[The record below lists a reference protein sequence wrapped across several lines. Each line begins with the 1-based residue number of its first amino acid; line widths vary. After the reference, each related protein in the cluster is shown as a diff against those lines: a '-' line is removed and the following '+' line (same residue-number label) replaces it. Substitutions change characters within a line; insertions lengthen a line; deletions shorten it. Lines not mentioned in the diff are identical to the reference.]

1 MTDLIT
7 RLSKLDAP
15 DREVTQAEREQY
27 RKEYREAVR
36 NCWKDNPRTMDEIL
50 EQQAKVNVLRPGRI
64 ALLRAKEASKL

>member
-7 RLSKLDAP
+7 SLSKLDAP

-36 NCWKDNPRTMDEIL
+36 NCWKDD
-50 EQQAKVNVLRPGRI
+50 I

>member
-1 MTDLIT
+1 MTQPLIT

-36 NCWKDNPRTMDEIL
+36 NCWKDAT
-50 EQQAKVNVLRPGRI
+50 
-64 ALLRAKEASKL
+64 LLRAKEASNAE